1 MVTKEKEFKANSMLS
16 KIYTAYANDFAI
28 QLEERE
34 KEKREKMAAHLT
46 KKNISRSSKLHVT
59 WNQKEHILL
68 KTTSFIDRL
77 INLNVTDAIA
87 QGKNKKQNLII
98 L

>member
-1 MVTKEKEFKANSMLS
+1 MVTKEKDFEANSMLS

-46 KKNISRSSKLHVT
+46 KKNIGGNTKLHVT
-59 WNQKEHILL
+59 WNQKEHIML
-68 KTTSFIDRL
+68 KTTNFIDRL

-87 QGKNKKQNLII
+87 QGKKKNLII